1 GAVIEDAA
9 GQRRVRDPAI
19 DRGEIG
25 GGLPFRGGHRRRWI
39 GCGFG
44 MDVHGEAPCLYTED
58 THGVRGV
65 SLPCD
70 MVTKLATAFQR
81 TRWVRIAQQNSAHSR
96 ESGNPGQKS

>member
-1 GAVIEDAA
+1 MTRVSAPRADGKMLAFA
-9 GQRRVRDPAI
+9 RRDQPI
-19 DRGEIG
+19 DGGEIDAR
-25 GGLPFRGGHRRRWI
+25 LPFRGRHRRRWI

-44 MDVHGEAPCLYTED
+44 MDVHGEAPCLYKED

-81 TRWVRIAQQNSAHSR
+81 TR
-96 ESGNPGQKS
+96 